1 MHQNQP
7 HHQAGV
13 SDSAN
18 RQASRHSSV
27 PSSVMHEACIAF
39 QHASAHIHPPIS
51 HQSILAMS
59 ASIWPGAVVEG
70 YLHMHAGRCCRAG
83 CCEVLLQKRQGDV
96 ARLLMREGSERSF
109 KSLDRSPAHHLPFLV
124 YQELGEVPLDVVVED
139 TCIGG
144 RSGVGGVGRAKHRT
158 SVRFGGDE

>member
-1 MHQNQP
+1 MIQP
-7 HHQAGV
+7 IV
-13 SDSAN
+13 RPVD
-18 RQASRHSSV
+18 RHSSV
-27 PSSVMHEACIAF
+27 PSSVLHEACIAS

-96 ARLLMREGSERSF
+96 ARLLIARGKR
-109 KSLDRSPAHHLPFLV
+109 DRAHSKALTSHLPTTFPSLSTRNL
-124 YQELGEVPLDVVVED
+124 EKFHLMSLLRIPALGE
-139 TCIGG
+139 GAG
-144 RSGVGGVGRAKHRT
+144 GGVR
-158 SVRFGGDE
+158 GGVTLP